1 MPFLIAQE
9 LKSVIREY
17 KVNHIADNDPANITV
32 AINTAITEVAS
43 RLVSK
48 NDRSKNDGRLKID
61 TKAVFTQEGDDR
73 NPLILELT
81 KIVTLWWLLPRSNA
95 GVDWE
100 VVRDRYSAAID
111 YIKDLATGE
120 ANDMTLPT
128 IEDPTDEDG
137 NPISSTKPFRMG
149 SRAKFNHE

>member
-61 TKAVFTQEGDDR
+61 AKALFLQQGDER

-81 KIVTLWWLLPRSNA
+81 KIVALWWLLPRSNA

-120 ANDMTLPT
+120 ANDLTLPT
-128 IEDPTDEDG
+128 IEEPIDEDG
-137 NPISSTKPFRMG
+137 NPISTAKPFRMG
-149 SRAKFNHE
+149 SRVKFNHE

>member
-61 TKAVFTQEGDDR
+61 TKALFLQQGDER

-81 KIVTLWWLLPRSNA
+81 KIVALWWLLPRSNA

-100 VVRDRYSAAID
+100 VVRDRYSASID

-120 ANDMTLPT
+120 ANDLTLPT
-128 IEDPTDEDG
+128 IEEPIDEDG
-137 NPISSTKPFRMG
+137 NPISTAKPFRMG